1 MEDTM
6 SKTSLKT
13 NRRPK
18 TRRDLAVRGEQL
30 LRIDTNLATWEREL
44 LGTAF
49 AAFSQPQAR
58 AEEIS
63 VEGSHVATD

>member
-1 MEDTM
+1 M

-18 TRRDLAVRGEQL
+18 TRRDLAIRGERP
-30 LRIDTNLATWEREL
+30 LRIDTNLAVWEREL

-49 AAFSQPQAR
+49 AAFFQPQAR
-58 AEEIS
+58 TEEIS
-63 VEGSHVATD
+63 VEGSHVAID